1 MLAEAAIFL
10 PVISSVGC
18 FLSKPACPQKSPQ
31 FEAVP
36 HCVCVCVFACVAAHE
51 RSDTSSDPWCSIFFI
66 IFVNV
71 RFRYFFY
78 ISGFHQIEQAYLGK
92 QDFSSSFEI
101 KKV

>member
-36 HCVCVCVFACVAAHE
+36 HFVCLCVCVCM
-51 RSDTSSDPWCSIFFI
+51 WCSRVSLLMKKVTRVAIPAASFF
-66 IFVNV
+66 
-71 RFRYFFY
+71 
-78 ISGFHQIEQAYLGK
+78 A
-92 QDFSSSFEI
+92 SSSLMSGSDISFI
-101 KKV
+101 